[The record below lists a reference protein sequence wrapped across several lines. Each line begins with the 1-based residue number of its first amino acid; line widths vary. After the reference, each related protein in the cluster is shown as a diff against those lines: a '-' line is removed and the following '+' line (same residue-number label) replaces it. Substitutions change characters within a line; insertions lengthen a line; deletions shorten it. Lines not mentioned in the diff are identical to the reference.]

1 MIFFSVG
8 NPDLLNKK
16 GADLSIPL
24 FLSGRSRLT
33 PQEEMETKI
42 NADARIQ
49 AERAIERLKKI

>member
-16 GADLSIPL
+16 AADLSIPL

-42 NADARIQ
+42 NANARIQ
-49 AERAIERLKKI
+49 AERTI